1 LLNCP
6 GRVRR
11 AEAAAVLEDL
21 DIFPSAAAAAAA
33 AAAVPE
39 GGLGVKQLLT
49 ALDLAHAG
57 GPRASLRRFRRAVR
71 ACCADDGCEPGEADA
86 CATTAGGEDGWDSS
100 EEAAGPGA
108 GAL

>member
-11 AEAAAVLEDL
+11 VEAAAVLEDL
-21 DIFPSAAAAAAA
+21 DIFPSAAAAAA

-71 ACCADDGCEPGEADA
+71 ACCADDGREPGEADA

-100 EEAAGPGA
+100 EEAAGTEA